1 MTEKNLIELNGEKEL
16 KVTTLGRATLKGMVD
31 LDQANALYYDLHL
44 ALESLNV
51 ETDIYLM
58 YLVTP
63 YDMVGSVFPI
73 APTYFQVKPWRK
85 NLNLFSL
92 KNKYIVLKRLGIRQV
107 VRRRVERG

>member
-1 MTEKNLIELNGEKEL
+1 MTD
-16 KVTTLGRATLKGMVD
+16 LGRATLKGMID
-31 LDQANALYYDLHL
+31 LDQANALYDDLHL
-44 ALESLNV
+44 ALKSFSV
-51 ETDIYLM
+51 ETDINLM

-63 YDMVGSVFPI
+63 YDMVGSVIPI